1 MPGNNLKSLLSS
13 VTRFFGQMRPGSIC
27 IRMMEREKSGEGEEQ
42 RRTNTF
48 FAKNGRGRVITCAYV
63 AANGKE
69 SLLFIDDVTVDSSI
83 RMNCMVYMVIVFAHI
98 QPKARKLMNGNSH
111 FTCNEC
117 G

>member
-1 MPGNNLKSLLSS
+1 
-13 VTRFFGQMRPGSIC
+13 
-27 IRMMEREKSGEGEEQ
+27 MMEREKSGEGEEQ

-69 SLLFIDDVTVDSSI
+69 SLLFIDDVTVDRSL
-83 RMNCMVYMVIVFAHI
+83 RMNCMVYMVFGLWSFLCIIVFARI
-98 QPKARKLMNGNSH
+98 QPKVRKLMNGNSH